1 MATLA
6 GTKVKD
12 KYGNLLQVN
21 GGVDG
26 TLSTV
31 EDGNGNTSA
40 LKLSSTEV
48 ELPST
53 GTKFTGTPSNAASEL
68 TMLMVNGSNQ
78 VVTRE
83 LDSTLSGDI
92 NFDSGWQDF
101 QINASTGTASTYYGL
116 NYATAAGIN
125 NALQYRVINRT
136 VHLKGDL
143 YIPLDAD
150 GTSGEGTLATTVADN
165 QLYNRGT
172 VHTASGWTASGGE
185 VVSPH
190 IFNEDT
196 LSLNMTEQDLR
207 MWIPYQRTITEVA
220 ATTSTATIGYC
231 TFGCITIDSDFKLRL
246 RSFYYY
252 SSGDA
257 HVINPIVELLPRF
270 RSGAPFLSYDNY
282 YTDASGSSDKRTAE
296 VHDVNAAIDFDGR
309 GVSDATHT
317 GAGNGVKGW
326 GGLRVTL
333 DGLQFQLDSSNTIDA
348 ISSVLSS
355 Q

>member
-12 KYGNLLQVN
+12 KYGNLLQVD

-48 ELPST
+48 QLPST
-53 GTKFTGTPSNAASEL
+53 GTKFSGAPAASPTEL
-68 TMLMVNGSNQ
+68 TMLMLNGSNQ
-78 VVTRE
+78 VVRRAI
-83 LDSTLSGDI
+83 DSTLSGDI
-92 NFDSGWQDF
+92 NFDSGWQDL
-101 QINASTGTASTYYGL
+101 QETASSGTAYYGL

-125 NALQYRVINRT
+125 NDLQYRVINRT

-143 YIPLDAD
+143 YIPLDKD
-150 GTSGEGTLATTVADN
+150 GTSGEGTLATTVTEN

-172 VHTASGWTASGGE
+172 VYTGSGWTASGGE

-190 IFNEDT
+190 IFNADAT
-196 LSLNMTEQDLR
+196 SLNMTEQDLR
-207 MWIPYQRTITEVA
+207 MWIPYQRTLD
-220 ATTSTATIGYC
+220 TTSDATATIGYC

-252 SSGDA
+252 SSGDSN
-257 HVINPIVELLPRF
+257 VVNPIVELLPRF
-270 RSGAPFLSYDNY
+270 RSGNTFLSYTDY
-282 YTDASGSSDKRTAE
+282 YQDYDSTDQRTVSNSAISI
-296 VHDVNAAIDFDGR
+296 AIDFDGR

-317 GAGNGVKGW
+317 GNGNGVKGW

-333 DGLQFQLDSSNTIDA
+333 DGLQFQLDSSNTIDS
-348 ISSVLSS
+348 ISSVLGS

>member
-12 KYGNLLQVN
+12 KYINLLQVE

-26 TLSTV
+26 TLTTV
-31 EDGNGNTSA
+31 EGGDGASTA

-53 GTKFTGTPSNAASEL
+53 GTKFSGAPSSSGTEL
-68 TMLMVNGSNQ
+68 TMLMLNGSNQ

-83 LDSTLSGDI
+83 IDSGLSGDI
-92 NFDSGWQDF
+92 NFDSGWQDLGV
-101 QINASTGTASTYYGL
+101 NADSEGTYYGL
-116 NYATAAGIN
+116 KYAEGAGIN
-125 NALQYRVINRT
+125 RDLQYRVINRT

-143 YIPLDAD
+143 YIPLDAS
-150 GTSGEGTLATTVADN
+150 GTSGTGTLATTVADN
-165 QLYNRGT
+165 QLYNRNTLYTG
-172 VHTASGWTASGGE
+172 SGWTASGGE
-185 VVSPH
+185 VVSPS
-190 IFNEDT
+190 IFNAAT
-196 LSLNMTEQDLR
+196 VSAGLNMTEQDLR
-207 MWIPYQRTITEVA
+207 MWIPFQRTLD
-220 ATTSTATIGYC
+220 TTSDATATIGYC

-252 SSGDA
+252 SSEDIN
-257 HVINPIVELLPRF
+257 VVNPIVELLPRF
-270 RSGAPFLSYDNY
+270 RAGNTFLSYTGYHQDY
-282 YTDASGSSDKRTAE
+282 SGGDQRNVSDSGISI
-296 VHDVNAAIDFDGR
+296 AIDFDGR

-317 GAGNGVKGW
+317 GNGNGVKGW

-333 DGLQFQLDSSNTIDA
+333 DGLQFQLDSTNTIDD

>member
-26 TLSTV
+26 TLKTV
-31 EDGNGNTSA
+31 EGGDGASTA

-53 GTKFTGTPSNAASEL
+53 GTKFSGAPAGSSTEL
-68 TMLMVNGSNQ
+68 TMLMLNGSNQ
-78 VVTRE
+78 VVRRE
-83 LDSTLSGDI
+83 LDSSLSGDI

-125 NALQYRVINRT
+125 NDLQYRVINRT

-150 GTSGEGTLATTVADN
+150 GTSGTGALATTVADN

-207 MWIPYQRTITEVA
+207 MWIPYQRTITETSD
-220 ATTSTATIGYC
+220 ATGDTIGYC

-282 YTDASGSSDKRTAE
+282 YTDASGGSDERTVE
-296 VHDVNAAIDFDGR
+296 VHDVNAAINFEGR

>member
-26 TLSTV
+26 TLKTV
-31 EDGNGNTSA
+31 EGGDGASTA

-53 GTKFTGTPSNAASEL
+53 GTKFSGAPAGSSTEL
-68 TMLMVNGSNQ
+68 TMLMLNGSNQ
-78 VVTRE
+78 VVRRE
-83 LDSTLSGDI
+83 LDSSLSGDI

-125 NALQYRVINRT
+125 NDLQYRVINRT

-150 GTSGEGTLATTVADN
+150 GTSGTGTLATTVADN

-172 VHTASGWTASGGE
+172 VYTASGWTASGGE

-207 MWIPYQRTITEVA
+207 MWIPYQRTLD
-220 ATTSTATIGYC
+220 TTSDATATIGYC

-252 SSGDA
+252 SSGDSN
-257 HVINPIVELLPRF
+257 VVNPIVELLPRF
-270 RSGAPFLSYDNY
+270 RSGNTFLSYTDY
-282 YTDASGSSDKRTAE
+282 YQDYDSTDQRTVSNSSISI
-296 VHDVNAAIDFDGR
+296 AIDFDGR

-317 GAGNGVKGW
+317 GNGNGVKGW